1 VNTKRWWVIGAVV
14 AVLVIAAGIAVVS
27 SGGGDDSSSAADTKH
42 ETGAVTVEGTPLPA
56 FAGDGSVDRAVG
68 DTAPTLVGE
77 GFDKEMVTIG
87 PTGTPQVVVFVAHWC
102 PHCRAEVPR
111 LVESAKSGAFDAID
125 VSTVATGTNKEASNY
140 PPSAWLA
147 REKWPF
153 PVMVD
158 DENGTAGQ
166 AYGLP
171 SYPYF
176 VFLDGEG
183 KVLGRATGEI
193 APSDLEQILDD
204 MRAGKALSSSGSGA
218 SSSAS

>member
-1 VNTKRWWVIGAVV
+1 MNTKRWWVIGAVV
-14 AVLVIAAGIAVVS
+14 AVLVLAAGIAVAS
-27 SGGGDDSSSAADTKH
+27 SGGSDDSSSAAAAKH
-42 ETGAVTVEGTPLPA
+42 ETGTVTVEGTPLPA
-56 FAGDGSVDRAVG
+56 FADGKADPAIG

-77 GFDKEMVTIG
+77 GFDKEQVTIG

-102 PHCRAEVPR
+102 PHCQAEVPR
-111 LVESAKSGAFDAID
+111 LVDLAKTGAFDGLD
-125 VSTVATGTNKEASNY
+125 VSTVATGTTAQASNY

-153 PVMVD
+153 TVMVD
-158 DENGTAGQ
+158 DKDGTAGQ

-193 APSDLEQILDD
+193 EPSDLEQILDD